1 MCETCHGL
9 FHVEFVRVYVLFLV
23 NAGLILTL
31 QLANP
36 LVKHFHVSA
45 YNSAVFQLTTKILD
59 GGNICIVYRLQP
71 LKLLTSYPAICD
83 PYRDGSTLSVA
94 CLALLKQSFSQVA
107 GVALGPMGETT
118 GKLRGE

>member
-1 MCETCHGL
+1 MCKTCHGL
-9 FHVEFVRVYVLFLV
+9 FHVEFVRVYVSFLV

-59 GGNICIVYRLQP
+59 GGNIFIVYRLQL
-71 LKLLTSYPAICD
+71 LKLLTSYQALCD

-94 CLALLKQSFSQVA
+94 CLALLKHSFSQVA
-107 GVALGPMGETT
+107 GVAHGTIGERAV
-118 GKLRGE
+118 KPRGE